1 MMNWNEFLPIPPIDS
16 AQKYVLFQPHS
27 DDGVWFAGGLLLKL
41 ARAGKEVTLVTM
53 TDGCLGSTDI
63 TMTRERLVEIRREE
77 DRQAGLAVGITRHLY
92 MPFRDGE
99 LPHCG
104 ETTAAMVRII
114 RQERP
119 DAVLAPDPWLAYEAH
134 QDHLNCGWSAA
145 ESLIY
150 CNLPLYL
157 PELPPHDV
165 RFIAFYL
172 TGRPNQ
178 FVDVSAENDAR
189 LAALSLFRSQFT
201 PETLEMATQYLNLKA
216 TELGEAHGMRLAE
229 AFKVLTPLHLHTSVD
244 SESL

>member
-1 MMNWNEFLPIPPIDS
+1 MNWNEFLPVPPIDS
-16 AQKYVLFQPHS
+16 AQKYVVFQPHS
-27 DDGVWFAGGLLLKL
+27 DDAVWFAGGLLLKL
-41 ARAGKEVTLVTM
+41 TRAGKDVTLVTM
-53 TDGCLGSTDI
+53 TDGCLGSIDVS
-63 TMTRERLVEIRREE
+63 MTREHLVEIRRAE
-77 DRQAGLAVGITRHLY
+77 DQKAGEAMGVTRHLY
-92 MPFRDGE
+92 LPFHDGE

-150 CNLPLYL
+150 CSLPLYL

-165 RFIAFYL
+165 RFIAFFL

-178 FVDVSAENDAR
+178 FVDVSAENETR
-189 LAALSLFRSQFT
+189 LAALSLFKSQFT
-201 PETLEMATQYLNLKA
+201 PDTLEMATQYLNLKA
-216 TELGEAHGMRLAE
+216 AELGEGRGMQLAE
-229 AFKVLTPLHLHTSVD
+229 AYKVLTPLHLHTSVD
-244 SESL
+244 SENI